1 MPYTEKQHRLFAAAA
16 NDPKIAK
23 KYGMSM
29 AEAKRM
35 MKEGVKR
42 KSKKGRMV

>member
-16 NDPKIAK
+16 SDKAVAK
-23 KYGMSM
+23 KHGMSM

-42 KSKKGRMV
+42 KTKKGRMV

>member
-1 MPYTEKQHRLFAAAA
+1 MPYTEKQHKLFAAAA

-23 KYGMSM
+23 KHGMSM
-29 AEAKRM
+29 TEAKRM

-42 KSKKGRMV
+42 KSGKGRLS

>member
-1 MPYTEKQHRLFAAAA
+1 MPYTAKQHRLFAAAA
-16 NDPKIAK
+16 SDPKIAK

-29 AEAKRM
+29 TEAKRM

-42 KSKKGRMV
+42 KTKKGNLV